1 MNDRPLTLQL
11 GRDGLRLKVSFF
23 EQSEKALRPYET
35 HEVDWELVEQSCKEL
50 LANLGLSNRA
60 ASVPAEI
67 LDQLKKSGRLL
78 FDLLI
83 PSQTKEKL
91 ANATATVL
99 TLHLEDS
106 LVHVPWELLHDG
118 RDFLCRRFAVGRIA
132 STRQAPTARSVRE
145 FNSPFKVLIIAD
157 PRGELEGCYR
167 EGLVIKAYLD
177 ARRKSFQVDFKSC
190 PVDMG
195 FVRKNLR
202 DYDIVHYAGHAN
214 YDAQNPGKSGWL
226 LSDGTLKA
234 GEIAAMGGL
243 EAMPALVFANAC
255 RSGLTN
261 EWRDDENEQ
270 QIFGLAN
277 AFLLAG
283 VQHYLGTLW
292 DVVDEPGA
300 RFAQRFYAA
309 IAAGAGVG
317 SALHSARQGNLSD
330 GSNGLTWAN
339 YLLYGDPHGQFGAVK
354 ETAAE
359 RRTKMSLRR
368 FWQSKTP
375 SPMRGTKNWRSPQ
388 YVSAAAVLIVLSILA
403 GFSFSHLLVLQPQI
417 PVTQA
422 PASPAMS
429 ASHVSS
435 APVLAPLSVSMN
447 VIGQRKELD
456 GSYSEII
463 VREGSVLQSG
473 DHFQVHV
480 ETNKRAHVYV
490 LLFDSQGRA
499 KELFPDPKIEQAG
512 FIEGGQRIAVPEK
525 DLWFWL
531 DENTGTETL
540 YILASEEPLPNVREL
555 LRKMEAAD
563 EAGKKRISQEIKNN
577 ITIVQRGVGGITKGK
592 TVTYPLSDGKRIEKV
607 TEVVAGTESVVRAIS
622 FQHR

>member
-1 MNDRPLTLQL
+1 MSDKTLTLQL
-11 GRDGLRLKVSFF
+11 ARDGLRLKVSFF
-23 EQSEKALRPYET
+23 EGVEKALHPYEI
-35 HEVDWELVEQSCKEL
+35 HEVDWELVEQSCREL
-50 LANLGLSNRA
+50 LANLQRSIR
-60 ASVPAEI
+60 SSSPPPEI
-67 LDQLKKSGRLL
+67 LHVLKKSGRLL

-83 PSQTKEKL
+83 PRQGKEKL
-91 ANATATVL
+91 ANATTTILA
-99 TLHLEDS
+99 LHLEDS

-118 RDFLCRRFAVGRIA
+118 RDFLCRRFAVGRIT
-132 STRQAPTARSVRE
+132 STRQAPTARSIRE

-157 PRGELEGCYR
+157 PRGELKGCYR
-167 EGLVIKAYLD
+167 EGLDIKAYLD
-177 ARRKSFQVDFKSC
+177 ARRKIFQVDFKSY
-190 PVDMG
+190 PVDIG

-202 DYDIVHYAGHAN
+202 DYDIVHYAGHAI
-214 YDAQNPGKSGWL
+214 YDAQNRGKSGWL

-255 RSGLTN
+255 RSGLSH

-270 QIFGLAN
+270 QVFGLAN

-292 DVVDEPGA
+292 DVIDKPGA
-300 RFAQRFYAA
+300 RFAERFYAA
-309 IAAGAGVG
+309 IAAGASVG
-317 SALHSARQGNLSD
+317 SALRSARQGNLSQ
-330 GSNGLTWAN
+330 GSDGLTWAN
-339 YLLYGDPHGQFGAVK
+339 YLLYGDPDAQFGAAK

-359 RRTKMSLRR
+359 RRTKMALRR

-375 SPMRGTKNWRSPQ
+375 SPVRGKKNWRSPQ
-388 YVSAAAVLIVLSILA
+388 YVSAAVLTLLSILA
-403 GFSFSHLLVLQPQI
+403 GFSFFHFWISQPQL

-422 PASPAMS
+422 PAPPAMS
-429 ASHVSS
+429 ASRGSS
-435 APVLAPLSVSMN
+435 TPVLDPLSLSMN
-447 VIGQRKELD
+447 VIGQRKEPD

-480 ETNKRAHVYV
+480 EINKRAHVYV
-490 LLFDSQGRA
+490 LLFDSQGQA
-499 KELFPDPKIEQAG
+499 KELFPNPKIEQAG
-512 FIEGGQRIAVPEK
+512 FIDGGQRIAVPEK

-540 YILASEEPLPNVREL
+540 YILASEKPLPNIREL

-563 EAGKKRISQEIKNN
+563 EAGKRRISQEIKNN

-592 TVTYPLSDGKRIEKV
+592 MVTYPLSDGKRIEKV
-607 TEVVAGTESVVRAIS
+607 TEVVAGTDSVVRAIS